1 MSRLLRI
8 MLSSILTMAALAGAP
23 ASAAGDEPAGRQRAP
38 ATTVVLVHGAWA
50 DGSSW
55 SRVIAQL
62 QRHDVKLVAV
72 QLPRASLDGDAA
84 TVRRAVRSLTGPVL
98 LVGHSY
104 GGAVITHAGNLPQV
118 AGLVYV
124 DAFAPGENESIND
137 LVRPFPPQ
145 PWQAGLIPD
154 KEGYLHLDDA
164 AFFGSFAPDLPRA
177 EARVLSIT
185 QGPIYF
191 HVLDDKVGEPAWRY
205 KKSWW
210 VYGTADQIVPVQ
222 LQLAEASR
230 IGARALRKIEG
241 AGHLALLS
249 RPHEVSKL
257 IMDALEEVE
266 PR

>member
-1 MSRLLRI
+1 MSRKLI
-8 MLSSILTMAALAGAP
+8 MMLSSILTAGVLAAAP

-55 SRVIAQL
+55 SRVITQL
-62 QRHDVKLVAV
+62 QRHDVKLIAV

-84 TVRRAVRSLTGPVL
+84 TVQRTVRSIEGQVL

-104 GGAVITHAGNLPQV
+104 GGAVITQAGNMAQV
-118 AGLVYV
+118 TGLVYV

-137 LVRPFPPQ
+137 LVRPFPPA
-145 PWQAGLIPD
+145 PWISGLIPD
-154 KEGYLHLDDA
+154 KEGYLRLNDG
-164 AFFGSFAPDLPRA
+164 AFFGSFAPDLPRP
-177 EARVLSIT
+177 EARVLSVT
-185 QGPIYF
+185 QGPIYY
-191 HVLDDKVGEPAWRY
+191 HVLDDKVSQPAWRT

-210 VYGTADQIVPVQ
+210 VYGTADQIVPAQ
-222 LQLAEASR
+222 LQVAEATR

-249 RPHEVSKL
+249 RPHEISKL
-257 IMDALEEVE
+257 ILDALEEVE
-266 PR
+266 SR

>member
-1 MSRLLRI
+1 MSRLL
-8 MLSSILTMAALAGAP
+8 SILCNTVFAAGVLAGAP
-23 ASAAGDEPAGRQRAP
+23 TWAAGDEPAGRHPVP

-62 QRHDVKLVAV
+62 QQRDVKLIAV

-84 TVRRAVRSLTGPVL
+84 TVQRTVRSLQGPVL

-104 GGAVITHAGNLPQV
+104 GGAVITQAGNMPQV

-137 LVRPFPPQ
+137 LVKPFPTPS
-145 PWQAGLIPD
+145 WVAGLVPD
-154 KEGYLHLDDA
+154 KGGYLRLDDG

-185 QGPIYF
+185 QGPVF
-191 HVLDDKVGEPAWRY
+191 AHVLDDKVGQPAWRS

-210 VYGTADQIVPVQ
+210 VYGSADQIVPVQ

-230 IGARALRKIEG
+230 IGARALVKVEG

-249 RPHEVSKL
+249 RPHQISKL
-257 IMDALEEVE
+257 ILDALEEVE

>member
-1 MSRLLRI
+1 MSRLLSI
-8 MLSSILTMAALAGAP
+8 MFSTIITAGILASTSARAG
-23 ASAAGDEPAGRQRAP
+23 GDEPAGRHRAP

-55 SRVIAQL
+55 ARVIAQL
-62 QRHDVKLVAV
+62 QQHDVKLVAV
-72 QLPRASLDGDAA
+72 QLPRATLDGDAA
-84 TVRRAVRSLTGPVL
+84 TVQRTVRSLEGPVL

-104 GGAVITHAGNLPQV
+104 AGAVITQAGNMPQV

-137 LVRPFPPQ
+137 LVRPFPPA

-154 KEGYLHLDDA
+154 KEGYLRLNDA
-164 AFFGSFAPDLPRA
+164 AFFGSFAPDLPRS
-177 EARVLSIT
+177 EARVLSAT

-191 HVLDDKVGEPAWRY
+191 HVLDDKVGTPAWRT

-210 VYGTADQIVPVQ
+210 VYGTADQIVPPQ
-222 LQLAEASR
+222 LQLAEAAR
-230 IGARALRKIEG
+230 VGARAVRKIEG

-249 RPHEVSKL
+249 HPHEVSKL